1 MKEDFNITYKALFRK
16 YYPNLIFY
24 ATRLVGEEEAEDV
37 VQDVFVELWKRKDS
51 MEIGDQ
57 IQAFLYRAVYTRSLN
72 VLKHRNIES
81 GYMAIVEEINQ
92 KRVEFYQPDNNEV
105 IRRIED
111 RELKKEIHD
120 EDVQT
125 ISVNGKEVI
134 AINVPRADYNL
145 RPVYINNNLMRGT
158 YRRNHEGDYHCTEQ
172 MIKMM
177 VRDAYEDGND
187 RMFLEYYTMDDI
199 DIPTLEGYRVMFKT
213 NNPEHI
219 WNSLDHKE
227 FLMQLGGYVVNRKDG
242 TEGLTIAGLLMFG
255 KGLPV
260 RERFDYLRM
269 DYIDKSNLI
278 GDQRYSDRLTYDG
291 TWGE

>member
-1 MKEDFNITYKALFRK
+1 MKTLAEKDSLMRFTITGVEDADKI
-16 YYPNLIFY
+16 
-24 ATRLVGEEEAEDV
+24 
-37 VQDVFVELWKRKDS
+37 RKDLWNTINS
-51 MEIGDQ
+51 REK
-57 IQAFLYRAVYTRSLN
+57 VN
-72 VLKHRNIES
+72 VNL
-81 GYMAIVEEINQ
+81 
-92 KRVEFYQPDNNEV
+92 
-105 IRRIED
+105 
-111 RELKKEIHD
+111 LHD

-158 YRRNHEGDYHCTEQ
+158 YRRNLKVIITCTEQ

-242 TEGLTIAGLLMFG
+242 TEGL
-255 KGLPV
+255 
-260 RERFDYLRM
+260 DYSR
-269 DYIDKSNLI
+269 S
-278 GDQRYSDRLTYDG
+278 SDV
-291 TWGE
+291 W